1 MKKYLCLL
9 LTLVMCMSLVA
20 CGGSSIQGTNDK
32 EPSRRSI
39 IPPAIIPATVPATI
53 PATIP
58 AAQPAIP
65 WAVQSGTQGDGFVVW
80 RTNSLPS
87 GNTRQLYYSVE

>member
-1 MKKYLCLL
+1 
-9 LTLVMCMSLVA
+9 MCMSLVA

-65 WAVQSGTQGDGFVVW
+65 
-80 RTNSLPS
+80 
-87 GNTRQLYYSVE
+87 